1 MKVLYN
7 DDFIEKRMLMWILE
21 IEAIKREI
29 HREKLLSYKIKKKQ
43 KKAKSVQLNQR
54 LATM

>member
-1 MKVLYN
+1 
-7 DDFIEKRMLMWILE
+7 MLMWILE
-21 IEAIKREI
+21 IEAIQREI
-29 HREKLLSYKIKKKQ
+29 HREKLLPYKIKKKQ

>member
-1 MKVLYN
+1 MTISLKKDAHV
-7 DDFIEKRMLMWILE
+7 DIE

-29 HREKLLSYKIKKKQ
+29 HREKLLPYKIKKKQ